1 MHGYILGTT
10 TNRINRHWQSG
21 NTLPHTIAR
30 GSRLAGVIDPQDGTF
45 YNLPYAFGYPGFS
58 GVIDNPHNYYIEM
71 RQLSFVYGVKFK
83 YSDNIT
89 KCVQV
94 WKSPSNATLESCYVR
109 FTKLTKFN
117 FMIYHEFDR
126 NGHIIKKDD
135 FSVGFDA
142 GKPIKRDIITHI
154 NNTEYVF
161 IDFWYRT
168 GGESELPPEIIAKM
182 GECEEINPE
191 DKGDAVF
198 GDRDRTYTYKYE
210 SRRITS
216 WVRKW
221 LGTIPEFSID
231 YEGRTLKA
239 VYTKEADNT
248 SESSFS
254 SFSMTGVMTDA
265 AVSTTPSKGNKLS
278 DFSGEFGYLAAVKLF
293 LKSFGN
299 PFGGLQDLVEN
310 PFDGIEDL
318 YAPATCWTTAWYT
331 AGQPRPMIG
340 NEAYAEDFARI
351 QKSWWSDKAAMLVG
365 ATGVPE
371 SIKKLGKDVV
381 IIQGKEG

>member
-1 MHGYILGTT
+1 M
-10 TNRINRHWQSG
+10 S
-21 NTLPHTIAR
+21 HTIAR

-58 GVIDNPHNYYIEM
+58 GKIDDPQNYYIEM
-71 RQLSFVYGVKFK
+71 KNLSFVYGVKFK
-83 YSDNIT
+83 FSYNGRTIT

-94 WKSPSNATLESCYVR
+94 WKIAKDATLEFRKVI
-109 FTKLTKFN
+109 FTKLTKFT
-117 FMIYHEFDR
+117 FGMYHEYDR
-126 NGHIIKKDD
+126 NGHIVKKDD

-142 GKPIKRDIITHI
+142 GKPIKRDIITGI
-154 NNTEYVF
+154 NNREYVF
-161 IDFWYRT
+161 IDFWYRK

-191 DKGDAVF
+191 DKGDSVF
-198 GDRDRTYTYKYE
+198 GDQDRTYTYKNE

-221 LGTIPEFSID
+221 SGTIPEFSID

-239 VYTKEADNT
+239 VYAKEATDMGT
-248 SESSFS
+248 SDSRY
-254 SFSMTGVMTDA
+254 SMNGVMTDA
-265 AVSTTPSKGNKLS
+265 AESTNPSKGNKLL
-278 DFSGEFGYLAAVKLF
+278 DFSGTFGYLDAVKLF
-293 LKSFGN
+293 LKAYGN
-299 PFGGLQDLVEN
+299 PFFVLQDLVEN

-331 AGQPRPMIG
+331 AVQPRPMIG
-340 NEAYAEDFARI
+340 NEAYLEDFARI

-365 ATGVPE
+365 ATSVPT

-381 IIQGKEG
+381 IVQGKDG